1 MLQTIIS
8 SESYIFLAVFAVLA
22 LVALIYLLSPSPM
35 SLLEDITTRGAK
47 IRTRLRELLLR
58 HKYAGNTKNQVLG
71 AYVDIALE
79 HHKAIWLLSASELN
93 GSALALV
100 RPMFDAY
107 LRALWINKV
116 ASAEEVEQASRD
128 KLWFPKMSKMRD
140 DIQQAYFPIPAVKD
154 PEAAEREKLAET
166 FFQSLGET
174 WTTLNSYTHPGGLQI
189 VRRFTGD
196 RVKPKYSEGEIA
208 EALNAATV
216 ALLMVVQM
224 FFVSMGC
231 RDKALET
238 RTLFIHYSAEFN
250 ERLSKGS

>member
-1 MLQTIIS
+1 MTS
-8 SESYIFLAVFAVLA
+8 SESYIFLAVVVVLA
-22 LVALIYLLSPSPM
+22 LVALIYLLSPM
-35 SLLEDITTRGAK
+35 SLLEDITTRGAE
-47 IRTRLRELLLR
+47 IRARLRDLLER
-58 HKYAGNTKNQVLG
+58 HSYPGDTKNQLLA

-196 RVKPKYSEGEIA
+196 RVKPKYSEDEIA

-224 FFVSMGC
+224 FFVSVGR
-231 RDKALET
+231 RDEALET